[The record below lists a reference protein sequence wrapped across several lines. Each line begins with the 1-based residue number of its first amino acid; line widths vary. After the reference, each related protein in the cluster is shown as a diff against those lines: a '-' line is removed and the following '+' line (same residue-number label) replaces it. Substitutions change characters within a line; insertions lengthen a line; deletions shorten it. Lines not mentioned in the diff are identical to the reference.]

1 MLPVGGRNVLR
12 GAQRWVRAKSAR
24 GVRYVRVGIRPG
36 LPRSARHGAVRG
48 AGHLHHSTLDSV
60 DSLASWSASSV
71 GFRGWRSRSQR
82 IVLCGLEVPLIL
94 VSSREPERRC
104 SPGPLLC
111 RQSGLMQRNRGIETA
126 VKLG

>member
-24 GVRYVRVGIRPG
+24 GLRHVRVGIRPG

-48 AGHLHHSTLDSV
+48 AGQLHHSTLDSV
-60 DSLASWSASSV
+60 DSLASWSGELGRIPGIAEQISKDCPV
-71 GFRGWRSRSQR
+71 LPRGAADPGRSRDA
-82 IVLCGLEVPLIL
+82 
-94 VSSREPERRC
+94 ERRC

-111 RQSGLMQRNRGIETA
+111 RRRGLMQRNRGIET
-126 VKLG
+126 VVNLG